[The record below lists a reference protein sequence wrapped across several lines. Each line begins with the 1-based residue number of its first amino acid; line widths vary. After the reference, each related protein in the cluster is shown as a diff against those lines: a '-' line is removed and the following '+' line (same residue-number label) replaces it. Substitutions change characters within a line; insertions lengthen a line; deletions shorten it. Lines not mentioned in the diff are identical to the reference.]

1 MTDKEIELTKDFADA
16 IIRKYSNLSALIEW
30 SFEYAK
36 GDYSEDFR
44 EYFAHVYSM
53 LLNAKDAHEIGLE
66 SIVKRL
72 VDDARQASLGTMAD
86 EIKHGYYDENRKKE
100 PFDVRFEE

>member
-36 GDYSEDFR
+36 GD
-44 EYFAHVYSM
+44 
-53 LLNAKDAHEIGLE
+53 
-66 SIVKRL
+66 
-72 VDDARQASLGTMAD
+72 
-86 EIKHGYYDENRKKE
+86 
-100 PFDVRFEE
+100 